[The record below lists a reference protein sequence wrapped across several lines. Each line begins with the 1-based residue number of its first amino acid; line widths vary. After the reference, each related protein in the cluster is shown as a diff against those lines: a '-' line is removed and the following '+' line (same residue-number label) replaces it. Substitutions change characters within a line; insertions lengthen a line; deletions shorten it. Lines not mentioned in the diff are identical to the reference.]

1 MTTKSRKRL
10 PDSLEPRE
18 TSPGASQTA
27 EAPSVTNNNPNDQ
40 PATATF
46 GALVTRVTWFCLGP
60 AAILLALCGIL
71 STGSG
76 WATALDAI
84 YFAFVGVVI
93 WCRWT
98 EQRSGRGATI
108 YGEPTT
114 WDDFRRYVKTLL
126 PLAIGA
132 WVIANLLGNHI
143 LQDGLGL

>member
-10 PDSLEPRE
+10 PDSPEPRE
-18 TSPGASQTA
+18 TSPGARQVA
-27 EAPSVTNNNPNDQ
+27 EAPSAADNNPNDQ
-40 PATATF
+40 SVTGTF
-46 GALVTRVTWFCLGP
+46 GALATRVTWFCLGP
-60 AAILLALCGIL
+60 AAILFTLGGIL

-76 WATALDAI
+76 WTTALDAI
-84 YFAFVGVVI
+84 YFAFVGVVV

-126 PLAIGA
+126 PVAFGA
-132 WVIANLLGNHI
+132 WVIANLLGNHV
-143 LQDGLGL
+143 L

>member
-1 MTTKSRKRL
+1 MPTKSRKRL
-10 PDSLEPRE
+10 PDSPEPRQ
-18 TSPGASQTA
+18 TSPTASQTA
-27 EAPSVTNNNPNDQ
+27 ESTNPPDSNPNDR
-40 PATATF
+40 PAINTF
-46 GALVTRVTWFCLGP
+46 GGLITRLTWFCLGP
-60 AAILLALCGIL
+60 AAILLTLCGIL

-84 YFAFVGVVI
+84 YFVFVGVVI

-98 EQRSGRGATI
+98 EQRSGRGATV

-126 PLAIGA
+126 LVAFGA
-132 WVIANLLGNHI
+132 WVLANLLGNHV